1 MKSRKILCSIIL
13 FVQIST
19 VIAQTRGIC
28 LNGEWKFMPVY
39 NTVSPEETIKNP
51 DWDAKTYRVPSVWKS
66 IGYENGDFK
75 PFSLWDYP
83 EKWQKAEAGLISREI
98 FIDPK
103 PGERIF
109 LVFNGVL
116 QRSEYYLNDKKI
128 HESIE
133 GFLPVEIEITDH
145 IKNRG
150 NYILKVWTGNFR
162 EIEGNSGQMKL
173 VVPSGS
179 AFGNSCCGIWQD
191 VWLEYRPEAFIN
203 NLQVITSFR
212 NQEIIIGCQ
221 LNGKITS
228 AKSLLA
234 NVDIL
239 DGDKVVK
246 SFSGLFSETDGSN
259 AELSITQ
266 KWTDPVCWSPENPH
280 LYKARISISSGK
292 KITDSQTI
300 RFGFREVWIDGYKL
314 ILNGKRINLRGDA
327 AHFYSMGSQTPEYA
341 RNWYRMCFDAGIN
354 FVRLHAMPYPS
365 LFLEVADEMGM
376 LIIDESAIYGSGK
389 RMQADNEE
397 FIANC
402 HTHLQNL
409 VLRDRNHPSVIIWSM
424 QNEMRW
430 VDGRDGYRDKIGEL
444 TATIDRYDGT
454 RPVSYD
460 GDNRLVPYEKQQIE
474 NLHYNIDGALTSWKK
489 EKPLIY
495 GELGAWHYTSPQV
508 ASNIMG
514 PESYLSFDSCMKN
527 LGSDM
532 EYFIEYARK
541 EDVTGLTPFNTAH
554 YMNSSIPDKDS
565 TLHWNNVTTPGVKP
579 DYVRKFGLEINNGF
593 MAVANSYYPNPSFK
607 YIQEGFK
614 PVTIF
619 PNEYDHSF
627 YDNRQISRTFSV
639 YNDTEEKVHARLEFQ
654 LKDANGSVIAEYRYL
669 FDHDPGEKVVR
680 GFSFQSPIVQGR
692 RQLRLYVSLYHGNQ
706 VVCSKSFEYSIFPS
720 FLLTDPLPVSKSG
733 VLIVTNAPYGK
744 SILSGLLP
752 DVIQVK
758 QLTVGDLNG
767 KRAIIFDENS
777 LTDSLLSSLSTLS
790 AFVKAGGH
798 VLVLEQSGN
807 MPGELSLS
815 GKRFFKAF
823 MNIPEHPVLK
833 GLSPGDLEFWGKENY
848 HEGES
853 EYMIRNAFNKP
864 VLGNMSMILECAAG
878 DWGLGGLLWTPMVEY
893 HIDKGSILFNQIS
906 LGKFH
911 DSVPQSILLL
921 RNLIDYT
928 VNGREEPA
936 RLKTALVSASDDFA
950 KFFFDLN
957 LDFER
962 VTKSSGNYGLC
973 IVDPDWLSE
982 KTVPGL
988 TEFIRN
994 GGTALIPSAS
1004 PEQEKYLSDM
1014 VKTPIAIKPGIT
1026 YQLNPLRK
1034 GSGREISVHDLYGFE
1049 KVTYSRGDVENTVL
1063 ADYSVFSEAGISFMK
1078 SVQNPWFD
1086 YFIKGK
1092 DGEHVKVG
1100 EVTRLL
1106 KQEFTPLSYAKEFE
1120 NGKGRLVICEVKM
1133 LSNNQKIKRVYSKL
1147 LVNLDAG
1154 INTQL
1159 LNSMK
1164 KEQDYGIPY
1173 FMYIKQE
1180 EYHDPVKMTAY
1191 FTQPLYVLN
1200 NLGEGVFGWMQ
1211 PAEKKNGMI
1220 TIPGSAGKT
1229 YFLTIFLESD
1239 INRDP
1244 SRRET
1249 DELPN
1254 EKIIPDL
1261 FVDTNSDM
1269 NIFVNGKKYADIHL
1283 TDNCTEKVRIDD
1295 VLISK
1300 GINRIALIVKAGKKD
1315 LRFNVA
1321 LKDKSGEFIT
1331 SGITYKLTLD

>member
-1 MKSRKILCSIIL
+1 MKPFKFFYLIFL
-13 FVQIST
+13 FVQIT
-19 VIAQTRGIC
+19 CLTAQTRNVC
-28 LNGEWKFMPVY
+28 LNGEWKFMPDY
-39 NTVSPEETIKNP
+39 NSLSPEQLIKNP
-51 DWDAKTYRVPSVWKS
+51 VWDVKTYRVPSVWKS
-66 IGYENGDFK
+66 IGYESGDFK
-75 PFSLWDYP
+75 PFRLWDYP
-83 EKWQKAEAGLISREI
+83 ESWQKADAGLISRDIVIGPE
-98 FIDPK
+98 
-103 PGERIF
+103 PGKRIF

-116 QRSEYYLNDKKI
+116 QRSEFYLDDKKVQ
-128 HESIE
+128 ESVE
-133 GFLPVEIEITDH
+133 GFLPVEIEITDF
-145 IKNRG
+145 IKRSGSYN
-150 NYILKVWTGNFR
+150 LKVWTGNFR
-162 EIEGNSGQMKL
+162 EIHGSSGQMKL
-173 VVPSGS
+173 IVPSGS

-191 VWLEYRPEAFIN
+191 VLLEYRPVVFIS
-203 NLQVITSFR
+203 NLQVITSVR
-212 NQEIIIGCQ
+212 NQEITVGCQ
-221 LNGKITS
+221 LNGKFTS
-228 AKSLLA
+228 AKPLLV

-239 DGDKVVK
+239 DGDKIVK
-246 SFSGLFSETDGSN
+246 SFSAELSAKDVSTG
-259 AELSITQ
+259 ELSITQ
-266 KWTDPVCWSPENPH
+266 KWNDPVCWSPANPH
-280 LYKARISISSGK
+280 LYKARVIISSGSK
-292 KITDSQTI
+292 TIDSRTV
-300 RFGFREVWIDGYKL
+300 RFGFREIWIDGYKL

-327 AHFYSMGSQTPEYA
+327 AHFYSMGSQTREYA

-389 RMQADNEE
+389 RMQADNPE
-397 FIANC
+397 FIGNC

-430 VDGRDGYRDKIGEL
+430 VDGRDGYREKIGEL
-444 TATIDRYDGT
+444 TATINKYDGT

-460 GDNRLVPYEKQQIE
+460 GDNRLVSYEKQQIE

-514 PESYLSFDSCMKN
+514 PASYLSYDSCMKN
-527 LGSDM
+527 LGRDM
-532 EYFIEYARK
+532 ESFIEYARK
-541 EDVTGLTPFNTAH
+541 EDVTGLTPFNTVH
-554 YMNSSIPDKDS
+554 YMNRSVPATDS
-565 TLHWNNVTTPGVKP
+565 TLLWSDSSTPGVKP
-579 DYVRKFGLEINNGF
+579 DYVRKFGLEIKNGF
-593 MAVANSYYPNPSFK
+593 MAVAKSYYPNPSFK
-607 YIQEGFK
+607 YIEEGFK

-654 LKDANGSVIAEYRYL
+654 LRDAKGNMVAEKSYL
-669 FDHDPGEKVVR
+669 FDQDPGERVEREFPFK
-680 GFSFQSPIVQGR
+680 SPRVQER
-692 RQLRLYVSLYHGNQ
+692 RQLKLFASLYHGNQ
-706 VVCSKSFEYSIFPS
+706 AVCSKSFEYSIYPS
-720 FLLTDPLPVSKSG
+720 SLLTDHLKVPKSG

-758 QLTVGDLNG
+758 QLTGGDLNG

-790 AFVKAGGH
+790 AFVKNGGH

-815 GKRFFKAF
+815 GKKFFKAF
-823 MNIPEHPVLK
+823 MNIPEHPALK
-833 GLSPGDLEFWGKENY
+833 DLSPGDLEFWGKENY
-848 HEGES
+848 HAGES

-864 VLGNMSMILECAAG
+864 VQGNMSMILECAAG

-893 HIDKGSILFNQIS
+893 HIDKGSILFNQIR

-911 DSVPQSILLL
+911 DSVPQSMILL
-921 RNLIDYT
+921 RNMIDYT
-928 VNGREEPA
+928 LNCKEESPKA
-936 RLKTALVSASDDFA
+936 KTGLISASDDFS
-950 KFFFDLN
+950 KFFIDLN

-962 VTKSSGNYGLC
+962 LTYPSGNYSLC
-973 IVDPDWLSE
+973 IVDPAWLSE
-982 KTVPGL
+982 NTVPGL
-988 TEFIRN
+988 TEFISK
-994 GGTALIPSAS
+994 GGTVLIPSAS
-1004 PEQEKYLSDM
+1004 PEQEKYLSDI
-1014 VKTPIAIKPGIT
+1014 VKTHIAIKPGIT
-1026 YQLNPLRK
+1026 YQLNSSGK
-1034 GSGREISVHDLYGFE
+1034 GPVREISVHDLYGFE

-1063 ADYSVFSEAGISFMK
+1063 ADYSVFSEAGSSFMS
-1078 SVQNPWFD
+1078 SVQNPWYE

-1100 EVTRLL
+1100 EATRLL
-1106 KQEFTPLSYAKEFE
+1106 RQEFTTRSYAKEFE
-1120 NGKGRLVICEVKM
+1120 SGKGELVICEVKM
-1133 LSNNQKIKRVYSKL
+1133 ISNNEKTGRVYSKL
-1147 LVNLDAG
+1147 LVNLGAG

-1173 FMYIKQE
+1173 FMYIKE
-1180 EYHDPVKMTAY
+1180 EEHHDPVKMTAY
-1191 FTQPLYVLN
+1191 FTQPQYVLN

-1244 SRRET
+1244 SLR
-1249 DELPN
+1249 DNNELPN

-1261 FVDTNSDM
+1261 SVDTNSDM
-1269 NIFVNGKKYADIHL
+1269 NIFVNGKNYADIHMTNNL
-1283 TDNCTEKVRIDD
+1283 TEKVRIDD

-1300 GINRIALIVKAGKKD
+1300 GINRIALIVRAGKD
-1315 LRFNVA
+1315 DIRFNVA
-1321 LKDKSGEFIT
+1321 LRDKSGEFIT